1 MELCFRLKE
10 SGPIHMRVLIAEDE
24 VKMAALLKRG
34 LQEEGYAVDVTD
46 TAEDAIWMASETPY
60 DVILLDV
67 MLPDGN
73 GFDICEHLR
82 AASCW
87 APVLMLTARDAIGD
101 RVRGLDA
108 GADDYLTKPFAFD
121 ELLARTRALLRR
133 GAAARPAVL
142 RAGQLTLDPATHAVR
157 MSDVP
162 VSVTAREFTL
172 LEFLMRHPDEV
183 LSRTRIREHVWDF
196 AFDGDSN
203 VVDVYIRYL
212 REKIDRR
219 FGAILIETV
228 RGAGYR
234 MRANVATTTDQD

>member
-1 MELCFRLKE
+1 
-10 SGPIHMRVLIAEDE
+10 MRVLIAEDE

-34 LQEEGYAVDVTD
+34 FQEECYAVDVTD
-46 TAEDAIWMASETPY
+46 TAEDTIWMASEAAY
-60 DVILLDV
+60 DVILLDI

-73 GFDICEHLR
+73 GFDVCRQLR
-82 AASCW
+82 AAGCW
-87 APVLMLTARDAIGD
+87 APVLMLTARDAVSD

-133 GAAARPAVL
+133 GAAARPALL
-142 RAGQLTLDPATHAVR
+142 RAGPLTLDPATHAV
-157 MSDVP
+157 
-162 VSVTAREFTL
+162 SVAGESVELTAREFTL
-172 LEFLMRHPDEV
+172 LEYLMRNANEV
-183 LSRTRIREHVWDF
+183 LSRTRIRDHVWDF

-203 VVDVYIRYL
+203 VVDVYVRYL

-219 FGAILIETV
+219 FGVALIETI

-234 MRANVATTTDQD
+234 IRADVAAASHQD

>member
-1 MELCFRLKE
+1 
-10 SGPIHMRVLIAEDE
+10 MRALIAEDE
-24 VKMAALLKRG
+24 ARMAALLKRG

-46 TAEDAIWMASETPY
+46 TAEDAIWMASETAY

-73 GFDICEHLR
+73 GFDICRHLR
-82 AASCW
+82 AAHCW
-87 APVLMLTARDAIGD
+87 APVLMLTARDAIDD
-101 RVRGLDA
+101 RVSGLDA

-121 ELLARTRALLRR
+121 ELLARIRALLRR
-133 GAAARPAVL
+133 GAAARPPL
-142 RAGQLTLDPATHAVR
+142 LQAGPLSLDPATRAV
-157 MSDVP
+157 MIADVAIDL
-162 VSVTAREFTL
+162 TALEFTL
-172 LEFLMRHPDEV
+172 LEYLMRHPDEV
-183 LSRTRIREHVWDF
+183 LSRTHIREHVWDF

-219 FGAILIETV
+219 FDVTLIETV

-234 MRANVATTTDQD
+234 IRADVATITNQD